1 MLVKIWSDVRCPFCY
16 IGKKKFEAALEK
28 FPQKDQV
35 KVEWKS
41 FQLDPTLK
49 TDTSISTLDYFVKT
63 KGVSKEQAMQMFNG
77 ATNMALEAGI
87 DFNIED
93 SVPANSFMAHRLIQ
107 FAKSKD
113 LGNEIEEVLFKAHFE
128 EAKNIDD
135 LKVLVQVATSIGMNA
150 EEVEN
155 ILKSDAFAYE
165 VKQDEMEAR
174 NIGVSGVPFFVF
186 EDKYAVSG
194 AQSSEAFLQNLE
206 KSWEEYLLKN
216 PKLEISKGDSCATD
230 GTCI

>member
-77 ATNMALEAGI
+77 ATNMAREAGI

-230 GTCI
+230 GSCN

>member
-1 MLVKIWSDVRCPFCY
+1 MIVKIWSDVRCPFCY
-16 IGKKKFEAALEK
+16 IGKKNFEAALEK
-28 FPQKDQV
+28 FPDKDRV

-41 FQLDPTLK
+41 FQLDPSLK
-49 TDTSISTLDYFVKT
+49 TDTSLSTLDHFVET
-63 KGVSKEQAMQMFNG
+63 KGVNKEQAKQMFDG
-77 ATNMALEAGI
+77 ATKMAREAGI
-87 DFNIED
+87 NFNLEEAI
-93 SVPANSFMAHRLIQ
+93 PANSFMAHRLIQ

-113 LGNEIEEVLFKAHFE
+113 LGNEIEEGLFKAHFE

-135 LKVLVQVATSIGMNA
+135 TKDLVQVAKSIGLDA

-155 ILKSDAFAYE
+155 ILNSDAFAYE

-194 AQSSEAFLQNLE
+194 AQPSEAFLQTLE
-206 KSWEEYLLKN
+206 KSWKENLQKDLKSG
-216 PKLEISKGDSCATD
+216 IS
-230 GTCI
+230 

>member
-1 MLVKIWSDVRCPFCY
+1 MMVKIWSDVRCPFCY

-41 FQLDPTLK
+41 FQLDPSLK
-49 TDTSISTLDYFVKT
+49 TDTSLSSLDYFVKT
-63 KGVSKEQAMQMFNG
+63 KGVSKEQARQMFSG
-77 ATNMALEAGI
+77 ATNMAREAGI
-87 DFNIED
+87 TFNLEE

-107 FAKSKD
+107 LAKSKD
-113 LGNEIEEVLFKAHFE
+113 LGNEIEEALFKAHFE
-128 EAKNIDD
+128 DSKNIDD
-135 LKVLVQVATSIGMNA
+135 IKVLVQVATSIGMNA

-155 ILKSDAFAYE
+155 ILESDAFAYE

-186 EDKYAVSG
+186 EDKYAISG

-206 KSWEEYLLKN
+206 KSWEEYLRKN
-216 PKLEISKGDSCATD
+216 PKLEISEGDSCATD
-230 GTCI
+230 GTCN